1 MTKSTFRSLLFL
13 VLLSIFSFSC
23 TQEETGNDQLT
34 VLNIT
39 DKDLKAFDEV
49 ISEIEFIP
57 LLIPEDKPI
66 SLLPFDPYLY
76 VDNKIYFSNGDF
88 RDASIHVFELDGTYQ
103 KSLNRQG
110 EGPEEY
116 RSISGLDISGNEL
129 MVWDGSGAL
138 SHYNT
143 EDFSF
148 IKKTELVKGRF
159 IPDYKM
165 IGEGKWLLVFDIGE
179 DLDELGYHNG
189 FHIWDEKKDILEVLN
204 IKIPPLATEMVE
216 GQFAKI
222 DSESYLLNF
231 GTSDTLYRYTKGGI
245 EPVMAF
251 NFNNNNL
258 PEKEK
263 LNPEDAIENTL
274 LNQLYSFNMGGIVVA
289 DGTVRIPVFGIKK
302 SANMDPEN
310 MGTFPIN
317 YVFIDYQGSNV
328 KAIRAFGSFSAK
340 GFAKDGYF
348 YELLYSEEVMGHIED
363 RTFGKYSPLLEEAF
377 DKLIDKE
384 DPVIMK
390 YKVRFEK

>member
-1 MTKSTFRSLLFL
+1 MTKVNLRRLMLSLIL
-13 VLLSIFSFSC
+13 ITFSFSC
-23 TQEETGNDQLT
+23 TEENTEGNSLT
-34 VLNIT
+34 VLNVT
-39 DKDLKAFDEV
+39 EEDLKAFDEV
-49 ISEIEFIP
+49 ISEMEFIP

-116 RSISGLDISGNEL
+116 RSISGLDKSGNEL
-129 MVWDGSGAL
+129 LVWDGSGTF
-138 SHYNT
+138 SHFDA
-143 EDFSF
+143 ESLSF
-148 IKKTELVKGRF
+148 IRQSELVKGRF
-159 IPDYKM
+159 IPDYKKL
-165 IGEGKWLLVFDIGE
+165 GDGKWLLVFDIGE
-179 DLDELGYHNG
+179 DVDDLGYHTG
-189 FHIWDEKKDILEVLN
+189 FQIWDENSNELKALN

-216 GQFAKI
+216 GQFAQIAK
-222 DSESYLLNF
+222 DSYLMNF
-231 GTSDTLYRYTKGGI
+231 GTSDTLYRFEKGVVD
-245 EPVMAF
+245 PVLVF

-258 PEKEK
+258 PEKDK
-263 LNPEDAIENTL
+263 LNPEETIENAL

-317 YVFIDYQGSNV
+317 YVFIEYPGSRV
-328 KAIRAFGSFSAK
+328 KAIRAFGNFSAK

-348 YELLYSEEVMGHIED
+348 YELLYSEEVMGHLEVG
-363 RTFGKYSPLLEEAF
+363 TFGKYSPFLEEAVE
-377 DKLIDKE
+377 KLIDKE

-390 YKVRFEK
+390 YKVSFGK